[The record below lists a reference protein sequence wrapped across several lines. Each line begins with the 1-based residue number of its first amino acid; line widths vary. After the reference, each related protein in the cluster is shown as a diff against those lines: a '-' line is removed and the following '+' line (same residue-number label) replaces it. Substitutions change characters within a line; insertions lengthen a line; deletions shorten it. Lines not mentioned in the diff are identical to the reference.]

1 MVALAL
7 ILERRPWIAAHREPD
22 GMARPFTPTIWP
34 AGLSGEVHAFI
45 HGMAE
50 AYRAADLVLCRAGAL
65 TVSELSMSSRGSV
78 LVPYPHAIYNH
89 QELNAKALVDAGA
102 GEMILE
108 KDLTPQVI
116 ADTLAR
122 LDGDRKSLQQMA
134 WKAGTLA
141 RPEAATEVVDE
152 MYRLLGRP

>member
-1 MVALAL
+1 MLF
-7 ILERRPWIAAHREPD
+7 R
-22 GMARPFTPTIWP
+22 
-34 AGLSGEVHAFI
+34 S
-45 HGMAE
+45 
-50 AYRAADLVLCRAGAL
+50 CRAGAL

-89 QELNAKALVDAGA
+89 QERNAMALVDAGA

-108 KDLTPQVI
+108 RDLNPESL
-116 ADTLAR
+116 AETLQR
-122 LDGDRKSLQQMA
+122 LDGDRAGLQQMA